1 MSARTPAPLALA
13 ALLAAVLAG
22 PALSQSGPEGGH
34 EGGHGAKLLDTFAEI
49 DMNADGQI
57 SAEEIDAHRAARFAA
72 ADANQDGALDA
83 TELATMHEAE
93 VAEMLARRSAM
104 MIERHDDN
112 GDGTLSADELGE
124 GPLERRFA
132 VLDTDNDGLISQAE
146 AEAAEQAMDDRHS
159 HRKQGHK
166 GGQNGGMG
174 GWFN

>member
-13 ALLAAVLAG
+13 ALLAATLVG
-22 PALSQSGPEGGH
+22 PALAQSGPEGGP
-34 EGGHGAKLLDTFAEI
+34 GGKLMETFAEI
-49 DMNADGQI
+49 DTNADGQI
-57 SAEEIDAHRAARFAA
+57 SPEEIDAHRAARFAA

-83 TELATMHEAE
+83 TELAAMQRAEMEA
-93 VAEMLARRSAM
+93 MLARRAAM

-132 VLDTDNDGLISQAE
+132 ILDTDNDGLISQAE
-146 AEAAEQAMDDRHS
+146 AEAAEQAMDDRRGHGK
-159 HRKQGHK
+159 HDRKPW
-166 GGQNGGMG
+166 MG